1 MSSFPMALFQLTL
14 SYHGGDNHNDYNAL
28 WWDELPVD
36 GITTSF
42 IRLEILS
49 LYSADIQIRVFEMEI
64 FAGHGRVIGIGLP
77 DVIHMHFYGIEIQLY

>member
-1 MSSFPMALFQLTL
+1 MVLFQLTL
-14 SYHGGDNHNDYNAL
+14 SNRGGNNHHDYSAL

-49 LYSADIQIRVFEMEI
+49 GYSADIQIRVLEMEI
-64 FAGHGRVIGIGLP
+64 FAGDGGVIGICLLH
-77 DVIHMHFYGIEIQLY
+77 VIHMQFYVLEI